1 MQIEL
6 KYGRWQTKEG
16 IQWKDLNQVDKCL
29 FDVLIG
35 VEKITVKYNLKYNE
49 KNNHRIFYALKRYFL
64 LPE

>member
-16 IQWKDLNQVDKCL
+16 KRWNELNQVDRML

-35 VEKITVKYNLKYNE
+35 VEKIIKKYNL
-49 KNNHRIFYALKRYFL
+49 
-64 LPE
+64 